1 MISYTA
7 VLCKVCQTVCQ
18 DRNLCACGN
27 MGVVIDDDEHI
38 HLYVDDITTTQRV
51 RAYSADDK
59 LVTYE
64 LLKPFDEAVHVKYDF
79 YDKPFIVRHSTPN
92 PKVLYD
98 SKLVKLLKKEKPMN
112 NKPKVKVERLEIRL
126 APNQKEALVKMAK
139 EAQLSMSNYIIDVLK
154 LPEAIEPND

>member
-7 VLCKVCQTVCQ
+7 VLCKLCGEVCQ
-18 DRNLCACGN
+18 DRNLCSCKN
-27 MGVVIDDDEHI
+27 VGVITDADEHI
-38 HLYVDDITTTQRV
+38 NLYVDDITTTQRV

-64 LLKPFDEAVHVKYDF
+64 LLKPFDEAVHVEYEF
-79 YDKPFIVRHSTPN
+79 YNIPFTVKNIIPVAE
-92 PKVLYD
+92 VLYD

-139 EAQLSMSNYIIDVLK
+139 EAQLSMSNYIIDALK